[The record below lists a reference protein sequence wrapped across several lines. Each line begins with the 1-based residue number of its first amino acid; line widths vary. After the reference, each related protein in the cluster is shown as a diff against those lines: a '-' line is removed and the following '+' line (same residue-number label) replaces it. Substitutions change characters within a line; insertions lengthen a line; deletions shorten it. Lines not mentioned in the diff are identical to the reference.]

1 MLDLMTTSQLIEDR
15 QSYLLALAAPRL
27 PSVERSAARQRA
39 GHLLIR
45 FGQWVEGRC
54 PEMTVEPRPVSRS
67 YQSA

>member
-1 MLDLMTTSQLIEDR
+1 MFDLITTPQLIEDR
-15 QSYLLALAAPRL
+15 QVFLRTLAQPRL

-54 PEMTVEPRPVSRS
+54 PEIAIEPKVKGS
-67 YQSA
+67 YRTA